1 MRNAHRIKKYKLS
14 DGQEVTCREVADE
27 IQITESAARQRLNRS
42 DDPDVI
48 FVPYLAS
55 NGGQPRKIDRDKVKG
70 TKKNTDV
77 KTYEQYL
84 LRKVLTTI

>member
-1 MRNAHRIKKYKLS
+1 
-14 DGQEVTCREVADE
+14 
-27 IQITESAARQRLNRS
+27 LNRS

-48 FVPYLAS
+48 FAPYLAS

-84 LRKVLTTI
+84 LRKVLKTI